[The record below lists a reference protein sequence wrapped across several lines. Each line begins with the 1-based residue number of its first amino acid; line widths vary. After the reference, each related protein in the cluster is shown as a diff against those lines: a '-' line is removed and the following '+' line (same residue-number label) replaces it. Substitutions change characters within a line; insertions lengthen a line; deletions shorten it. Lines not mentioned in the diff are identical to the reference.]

1 MQVRTIEGS
10 IIAEV
15 EGTFE
20 DCYAVA
26 MYFWEMA
33 GASRVHMDGLQ
44 ITHTMLDENDE
55 EQVVVLLTINYTTHE
70 R

>member
-1 MQVRTIEGS
+1 MQVRTTEGS

-15 EGTFE
+15 DGTFE

-26 MYFWEMA
+26 MHFWAIA
-33 GASRVHMDGLQ
+33 GEEGVHMDGLQ
-44 ITHTMLDENDE
+44 ITDDDKIHLE
-55 EQVVVLLTINYTTHE
+55 ISYCTHE

>member
-1 MQVRTIEGS
+1 MQVRTTEGS

-15 EGTFE
+15 QGTFE
-20 DCYAVA
+20 DAYLIA

-33 GASRVHMDGLQ
+33 GDAQVHMDGLQ

-55 EQVVVLLTINYTTHE
+55 EQVVVLLTIDYTTHE